1 MVEDVSKESNVREED
16 KKEVLSIIEGE
27 KEGEEKAPIKAP
39 LKVLK
44 YHTINK
50 KFGWWAAVVLLE
62 SYAKKQICFYL
73 WQKVDG
79 GWKRK
84 QKFGIHSKED
94 WQHMK
99 RAVESFVGELA

>member
-1 MVEDVSKESNVREED
+1 MSDDVSRETNTQKEEEVRSLPI
-16 KKEVLSIIEGE
+16 V
-27 KEGEEKAPIKAP
+27 EGEEGEERIPIKAP

-44 YHTINK
+44 FRTINK

-73 WQKVDG
+73 WQKKDD

-94 WQHMK
+94 WQMMK
-99 RAVESFVGELA
+99 RSVESFINELT

>member
-1 MVEDVSKESNVREED
+1 MTENIIKEMDVQD
-16 KKEVLSIIEGE
+16 
-27 KEGEEKAPIKAP
+27 EEKLPIKAP
-39 LKVLK
+39 LKALK
-44 YHTINK
+44 AHTINK

-73 WQKVDG
+73 WQRKND

-94 WQHMK
+94 WHMMK
-99 RAVESFVGELA
+99 KAVDAFVTELT

>member
-1 MVEDVSKESNVREED
+1 MTEDTSKGSA
-16 KKEVLSIIEGE
+16 L
-27 KEGEEKAPIKAP
+27 GEEVAVEEVPIKAP
-39 LKVLK
+39 LKTLRAR
-44 YHTINK
+44 TISK

-73 WQKVDG
+73 WQKRDD

-94 WQHMK
+94 WQMMK
-99 RAVESFVGELA
+99 AAVESFVGELT

>member
-1 MVEDVSKESNVREED
+1 MVEDISREPDVQE
-16 KKEVLSIIEGE
+16 EHALPVENSA
-27 KEGEEKAPIKAP
+27 EGEEERLPIKAP
-39 LKVLK
+39 LRVLK
-44 YHTINK
+44 FRTVNK

-73 WQKVDG
+73 WQKKDD

-94 WQHMK
+94 WEIMK
-99 RAVESFVGELA
+99 KSVESFIGELT